1 MDDVHPTG
9 DDLRK
14 APLFADLAPD
24 ALEVLAR
31 RFHVEDF
38 DPGTKL
44 VTEGRPGYSFYV
56 IAEGHVSVE
65 HDGSP
70 VRQLGPG
77 DHVGEIAILGKGR
90 RTATV
95 VATEPVVAWTLFG
108 TDFRVL
114 QAERPDVADSLEQAM
129 ARRLA
134 ADEAAS
140 GE

>member
-1 MDDVHPTG
+1 MVDRHPTSG
-9 DDLRK
+9 ALSEV
-14 APLFADLAPD
+14 PLLAGLSD
-24 ALEVLAR
+24 EAREVLAR
-31 RFHVEDF
+31 RFHVEEF
-38 DPGTKL
+38 DPGMKL
-44 VTEGRPGYSFYV
+44 VTEGRPGYTFYV

-95 VATEPVVAWTLFG
+95 VATEPVMAWTLFG

-114 QAERPDVADSLEQAM
+114 QAERPDVADALEQAM
-129 ARRLA
+129 SQRLA
-134 ADEAAS
+134 DDAAPHQ
-140 GE
+140 

>member
-1 MDDVHPTG
+1 MDDRHPTG
-9 DDLRK
+9 SNLVEV
-14 APLFADLAPD
+14 PLLADLSDEARD
-24 ALEVLAR
+24 VLAR
-31 RFHVEDF
+31 RFHVEEVE
-38 DPGTKL
+38 PGSKL
-44 VTEGRPGYSFYV
+44 VTEGRPGYTFYV

-65 HDGSP
+65 HEGSS

-114 QAERPDVADSLEQAM
+114 QAERPDVAEALEQAM
-129 ARRLA
+129 SQRLA
-134 ADEAAS
+134 DDAAS
-140 GE
+140 HP